1 MSQDQKDKTRDKMR
15 RGGLPG
21 PTKDE
26 PWIRSGVGHR
36 CDGCDEKID
45 IGETEYNVTVL
56 VASLATKPATKL
68 GQLFDASGPP
78 SIAVL
83 RLRVRASSWTG
94 PGCTAASQ
102 SANDSC
108 AWPAHC
114 TERRTTPKEET
125 MLKAFVG
132 AVALT
137 VAVSAAAFAADVE
150 GKIKSVDTTERS
162 FLLDDGTKIW
172 IGDSVSMDKIK
183 EGSDVKA
190 SYEDKDGKN
199 MATTVEVKD

>member
-1 MSQDQKDKTRDKMR
+1 
-15 RGGLPG
+15 
-21 PTKDE
+21 
-26 PWIRSGVGHR
+26 
-36 CDGCDEKID
+36 
-45 IGETEYNVTVL
+45 
-56 VASLATKPATKL
+56 
-68 GQLFDASGPP
+68 
-78 SIAVL
+78 
-83 RLRVRASSWTG
+83 
-94 PGCTAASQ
+94 
-102 SANDSC
+102 
-108 AWPAHC
+108 
-114 TERRTTPKEET
+114 